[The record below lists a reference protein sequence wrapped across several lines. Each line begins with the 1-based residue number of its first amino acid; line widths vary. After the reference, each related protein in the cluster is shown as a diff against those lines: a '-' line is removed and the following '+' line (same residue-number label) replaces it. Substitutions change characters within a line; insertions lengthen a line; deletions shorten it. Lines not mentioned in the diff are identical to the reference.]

1 MTEVEKNKSEEYEE
15 FTFDVPLTR
24 YDYINDTSIE
34 LQDTKNIKNNPN
46 TEVRTAIALIG
57 DRFYKGSFFSA
68 DELEKAAPQWE
79 GTLHD
84 INHFGT
90 TFGNGLRTQSNILYF
105 VGWQDN
111 IHYDKESKSVS
122 MDIHA
127 DYDTYYGEAWKS
139 YINLCEKAG
148 QMPNVSISFLGKR
161 KLVQAK
167 NLPEGSNYQA
177 YGFGEEDYVSYI
189 YDVIPQALSTVL
201 KGICNNK
208 QGCGIAINNSVEST
222 TCSDPECVVKKED
235 KEDAEKRAYLEKRLK
250 KFKGGQ

>member
-1 MTEVEKNKSEEYEE
+1 MPEVEKNKSEEYEE
-15 FTFDVPLTR
+15 FTFEVPLTR

-46 TEVRTAIALIG
+46 TEVRTAVVLIG

-68 DELEKAAPQWE
+68 AELEKVAPQWE

-84 INHFGT
+84 INHMGT
-90 TFGNGLRTQSNILYF
+90 TFGNGQRMQSNILYF

-111 IHYDKESKSVS
+111 VQYNKESKSVS

-127 DYDTYYGEAWKS
+127 DYNTYYGEAWKS

-161 KLVQAK
+161 KLVQARD
-167 NLPEGSNYQA
+167 LPAGSNYKA
-177 YGFGEEDYVSYI
+177 YGYSEDDYVSYI
-189 YDVIPQALSTVL
+189 YDVLPTALSTVL

-208 QGCGIAINNSVEST
+208 QGCGIAINNSDET
-222 TCSDPECVVKKED
+222 TSCCEPELSENK
-235 KEDAEKRAYLEKRLK
+235 KEDAEKRAYLEKRLR